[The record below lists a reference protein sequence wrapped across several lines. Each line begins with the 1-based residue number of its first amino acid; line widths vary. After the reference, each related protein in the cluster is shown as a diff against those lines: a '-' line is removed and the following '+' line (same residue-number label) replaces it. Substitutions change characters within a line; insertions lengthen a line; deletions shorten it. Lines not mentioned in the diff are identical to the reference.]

1 LIKQIIPESL
11 SAVIYNP
18 ADTDNAIVR
27 TFLRIRGPRFF
38 TYKNDEDIAEIS
50 AFLKQSG
57 YESKRVVVLK
67 KYPGRLFQK
76 CPGTPNMICCNYRLI
91 NTCFNCM
98 YDCSY
103 CFLNSY
109 LNSYGITQFIEF
121 EGLRNEINQNLNDDN
136 MIYRVG
142 TGEFTDSLL
151 MDGITGTSEFLM
163 EFFSGKKNVLLEFK
177 TKSDEI
183 NHLLNLKNTSN
194 TVLAWSLNTERN
206 YLKYESGCA
215 SIKNR
220 INAASKAASSGFYLA
235 FHFDPII
242 IYPGSIEEY
251 LELVDLLFSEIDPSV
266 ILWISMGV
274 LRYTPGFKDI
284 VLDKKNRSDLFTG
297 EMFPGADGKY
307 RYLKRDRILFYKK
320 MVEKIRSYA
329 LKPFIYLCME
339 SSDVWKSVFSMDI
352 STSDELENIF
362 STHLKREF
370 FSR

>member
-1 LIKQIIPESL
+1 
-11 SAVIYNP
+11 
-18 ADTDNAIVR
+18 
-27 TFLRIRGPRFF
+27 
-38 TYKNDEDIAEIS
+38 
-50 AFLKQSG
+50 
-57 YESKRVVVLK
+57 
-67 KYPGRLFQK
+67 
-76 CPGTPNMICCNYRLI
+76 
-91 NTCFNCM
+91 
-98 YDCSY
+98 
-103 CFLNSY
+103 
-109 LNSYGITQFIEF
+109 
-121 EGLRNEINQNLNDDN
+121 

-151 MDGITGTSEFLM
+151 MDGITGISGFLM
-163 EFFSGKKNVLLEFK
+163 KIFSGRRNVLLELK

-183 NHLLNLKNTSN
+183 NHLLSIKYRTN

-215 SIKNR
+215 SIKSR

-242 IYPGSIEEY
+242 VYPGALEEY
-251 LELVDLLFSEIDPSV
+251 LELVDFLFSIIDPSV

-274 LRYTPGFKDI
+274 LRYSQGFKDI
-284 VLDKKNRSDLFTG
+284 VLDRYSGSDLFSG
-297 EMFPGADGKY
+297 ELFPGADGKY

-339 SSDVWKSVFSMDI
+339 SSDVWKSVFDLDI

-362 STHLKREF
+362 SIHLKREF
-370 FSR
+370 FSK